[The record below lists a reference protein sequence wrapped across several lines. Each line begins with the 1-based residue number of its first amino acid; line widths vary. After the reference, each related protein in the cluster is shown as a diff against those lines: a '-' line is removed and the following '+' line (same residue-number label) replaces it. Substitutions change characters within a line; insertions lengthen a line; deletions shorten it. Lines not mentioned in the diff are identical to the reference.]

1 MIWKMLLRLWVE
13 SCRRKGKRGERP
25 RVATE
30 ERRDWWCILYRPLS
44 YSLYIS
50 VSIFISR
57 FLEVTF
63 GIRSAFGKVNK
74 RRYIAVEIWGITMAM
89 SLKIKARREH
99 INLSDKIKFVSII
112 GLLKICMPMSIH
124 WGILYTLEGVCTVYS
139 LKSPNEDD
147 LTRILKTNEI
157 DCTQLYSS
165 RNRL

>member
-1 MIWKMLLRLWVE
+1 M
-13 SCRRKGKRGERP
+13 
-25 RVATE
+25 
-30 ERRDWWCILYRPLS
+30 
-44 YSLYIS
+44 
-50 VSIFISR
+50 
-57 FLEVTF
+57 
-63 GIRSAFGKVNK
+63 
-74 RRYIAVEIWGITMAM
+74 EIWGITMAM
-89 SLKIKARREH
+89 ALKIKARREH

-157 DCTQLYSS
+157 DCIQLYSS